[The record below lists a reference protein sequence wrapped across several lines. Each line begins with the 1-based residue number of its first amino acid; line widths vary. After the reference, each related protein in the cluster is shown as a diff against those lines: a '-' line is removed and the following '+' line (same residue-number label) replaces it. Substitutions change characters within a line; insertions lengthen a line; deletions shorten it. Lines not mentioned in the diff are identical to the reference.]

1 MDFGRAAGPVRGHIP
16 IWRSKRGAATDLRT
30 EKNRG
35 FLRCLRNG
43 GAMEK
48 KAALGKVRNITALRL
63 YGIPLA
69 D

>member
-1 MDFGRAAGPVRGHIP
+1 
-16 IWRSKRGAATDLRT
+16 
-30 EKNRG
+30 
-35 FLRCLRNG
+35 LRNG